1 MPVVGVEPTR
11 VISTRDFEFLSAS
24 SIWCHPVISS
34 DIWSPLCKG
43 EVHAS
48 TNNNLK
54 YPRFFD
60 ALSLYSVFSIWIA
73 QMEIGG
79 MFRRDAEPVIQDCAH
94 RLFSFFGKYFKLV
107 QFRGRLIRIQNEA
120 TKTGCTP
127 RQRHTIRR
135 GNNTMKKTVSVCMTA
150 VMALSLLA
158 GGAVQAYALSAETV
172 EPVFAVAEEN
182 CISSSWKRASDPAL
196 TEKVRKVF
204 DKAFDSLEGVS
215 YTPVALL
222 ASRTTGFGTQYR
234 ILCKATVVVPGAQE
248 EYVVVTLQHSWLSK
262 AEILDIGDPLCL
274 TNLDYEEGA
283 VGACQEAE
291 SPSMTE
297 EATAA
302 FNKATEGFVGVD
314 YVPVALL
321 STQTV
326 AGTNYRIL
334 CEATTVYPGAEMHYA
349 VVNVYESLE
358 GNANIISATD
368 RYVS

>member
-1 MPVVGVEPTR
+1 
-11 VISTRDFEFLSAS
+11 
-24 SIWCHPVISS
+24 
-34 DIWSPLCKG
+34 
-43 EVHAS
+43 
-48 TNNNLK
+48 
-54 YPRFFD
+54 
-60 ALSLYSVFSIWIA
+60 
-73 QMEIGG
+73 
-79 MFRRDAEPVIQDCAH
+79 
-94 RLFSFFGKYFKLV
+94 
-107 QFRGRLIRIQNEA
+107 
-120 TKTGCTP
+120 
-127 RQRHTIRR
+127 
-135 GNNTMKKTVSVCMTA
+135 MKKTISVCITA

-172 EPVFAVAEEN
+172 EPVSAVAEGN

-204 DKAFDSLEGVS
+204 DKAFDGLDGVS

-222 ASRTTGFGTQYR
+222 ASHTTGSGIQYR
-234 ILCKATVVVPGAQE
+234 VLCKATPGAQE
-248 EYVVVTLQHSWLSK
+248 EYVVVTLQRGWLGK
-262 AEILDIGDPLCL
+262 AEILDIGDTLCL
-274 TNLDYEEGA
+274 TNLDYEEGT
-283 VGACQEAE
+283 VGAWQEAE
-291 SPSMTE
+291 SPAMTD
-297 EATAA
+297 EAMAA

>member
-1 MPVVGVEPTR
+1 MQSLSFRTVHTGFFLFLENISNPCNSEGGSFVSRMKRQNR
-11 VISTRDFEFLSAS
+11 VHTPAAT
-24 SIWCHPVISS
+24 HN
-34 DIWSPLCKG
+34 K
-43 EVHAS
+43 
-48 TNNNLK
+48 K
-54 YPRFFD
+54 
-60 ALSLYSVFSIWIA
+60 
-73 QMEIGG
+73 
-79 MFRRDAEPVIQDCAH
+79 
-94 RLFSFFGKYFKLV
+94 
-107 QFRGRLIRIQNEA
+107 RGYII
-120 TKTGCTP
+120 
-127 RQRHTIRR
+127 
-135 GNNTMKKTVSVCMTA
+135 MKKTVSVCMTA

-172 EPVFAVAEEN
+172 EPVSAVAEEN

-204 DKAFDSLEGVS
+204 DKAFDGLEGVS

-248 EYVVVTLQHSWLSK
+248 EYVVVTLQRGWLGK

-283 VGACQEAE
+283 VGICQEAE
-291 SPSMTE
+291 SPAMTE

-302 FNKATEGFVGVD
+302 FNKATEGF
-314 YVPVALL
+314 VPVALL

-358 GNANIISATD
+358 GNANIISVTD
-368 RYVS
+368 EYVS

>member
-1 MPVVGVEPTR
+1 MLFFFFWKIFQTHAIPGAAHSYPECSDENR
-11 VISTRDFEFLSAS
+11 VHTPAATHNE
-24 SIWCHPVISS
+24 
-34 DIWSPLCKG
+34 K
-43 EVHAS
+43 
-48 TNNNLK
+48 
-54 YPRFFD
+54 
-60 ALSLYSVFSIWIA
+60 
-73 QMEIGG
+73 
-79 MFRRDAEPVIQDCAH
+79 
-94 RLFSFFGKYFKLV
+94 
-107 QFRGRLIRIQNEA
+107 RGYII
-120 TKTGCTP
+120 
-127 RQRHTIRR
+127 
-135 GNNTMKKTVSVCMTA
+135 MKKTISVCMTA

-172 EPVFAVAEEN
+172 EPVSAVAEEN
-182 CISSSWKRASDPAL
+182 CISGSWKRASDPAL

-222 ASRTTGFGTQYR
+222 ASRTTGSGTQYR

-283 VGACQEAE
+283 VGTCQEAE
-291 SPSMTE
+291 SPAMTE

-326 AGTNYRIL
+326 AGTNYHIL

-358 GNANIISATD
+358 GNANIISVTD
-368 RYVS
+368 GYVS

>member
-1 MPVVGVEPTR
+1 
-11 VISTRDFEFLSAS
+11 
-24 SIWCHPVISS
+24 
-34 DIWSPLCKG
+34 
-43 EVHAS
+43 
-48 TNNNLK
+48 
-54 YPRFFD
+54 
-60 ALSLYSVFSIWIA
+60 
-73 QMEIGG
+73 
-79 MFRRDAEPVIQDCAH
+79 
-94 RLFSFFGKYFKLV
+94 
-107 QFRGRLIRIQNEA
+107 
-120 TKTGCTP
+120 
-127 RQRHTIRR
+127 
-135 GNNTMKKTVSVCMTA
+135 MKKTLSVCMTA

-172 EPVFAVAEEN
+172 EPVSAVAEEN
-182 CISSSWKRASDPAL
+182 CISGNWKRASDPAL

-204 DKAFDSLEGVS
+204 DKAFDGLEGVS

-274 TNLDYEEGA
+274 TNLDYEKGL
-283 VGACQEAE
+283 
-291 SPSMTE
+291 
-297 EATAA
+297 
-302 FNKATEGFVGVD
+302 VGVD
-314 YVPVALL
+314 YVPVTLL

-358 GNANIISATD
+358 GNANIISVTD
-368 RYVS
+368 GYVS